1 MNKILLILISSILF
15 LSACS
20 SKNADTPSLGHIQN
34 PRKVIID
41 TDMMEALDDGFA
53 MMMTALSENADVMGI
68 TTVSGNTWSAEG
80 VAYAIRQLEIIHR
93 ADIPVYQGDTMP
105 LDTIGLKLMKEK
117 SGWAGAASTEP
128 VSDWLAFYRRF
139 YNKEPDFY
147 KANGSAVD
155 FLLHSAHQYPGEITL
170 LAIGP
175 CTNIAKAIEMDSL
188 FARDIKEIIYM
199 GGAVSCPGN
208 TTQYAEFNTLFDARA
223 ARICLNA
230 PFHKQTLVSLD
241 VCNTVPLSR
250 ERYMSMENQA
260 TESVKGLLTR
270 SFHHQELIEN
280 KAPQSYVWDVIAS
293 ALFLDKDILLESLDI
308 RVDINT
314 DPESE
319 AYGQTYESENIELP
333 SITVPIRVNTD
344 RIWELIEPVLHQQ

>member
-1 MNKILLILISSILF
+1 MHKILLFLTSSILL
-15 LSACS
+15 LSACR
-20 SKNADTPSLGHIQN
+20 SKDANTP
-34 PRKVIID
+34 KVIID

-53 MMMTALSENADVMGI
+53 MMMTALSENVDVMGI
-68 TTVSGNTWSAEG
+68 TTVSGNTWPAEG

-93 ADIPVYQGDTMP
+93 TDIPVYQGESMP
-105 LDTIGLKLMKEK
+105 LDTLGIKLMKEK
-117 SGWAGAASTEP
+117 SGWAGAASMKP
-128 VSDWLAFYRRF
+128 VADWLSFYREF
-139 YNKEPDFY
+139 YGKEPEFMKTD
-147 KANGSAVD
+147 GSAVD
-155 FLLHSAHQYPGEITL
+155 YLIQCVHQYPGQITL

-175 CTNIAKAIEMDSL
+175 CTNIAKAIEKDSL
-188 FARDIKEIIYM
+188 FTRDIKEIIYM
-199 GGAVSCPGN
+199 GGAVSCAGN

-223 ARICLNA
+223 AKTCLNA

-250 ERYMSMENQA
+250 ERYMSMENEA

-270 SFHHQELIEN
+270 SFHHQELVEN

-293 ALFLDKDILLESLDI
+293 SLFLDKDILLESRNI
-308 RVDINT
+308 RVDVNT

-319 AYGQTYESENIELP
+319 AYGQTFESENAELP
-333 SITVPIRVNTD
+333 SITIPTRVNTE